1 MRPAAT
7 ALPPIMLRCPTRLTA
22 CLAAAL
28 LAVPAIAQTGATKS
42 LGTAKGGSRL
52 LTREELRACLD
63 QQKVLGGRKT
73 TLQAQNDTLERDR
86 AQFERDEA
94 ALVADREAIDKFKAS
109 AEDLNRRSQA
119 LTEQVADYNERVRKF
134 QAQGSSISGPA
145 AERQQQALERDKAAL
160 DKTAKELD
168 AERAGFAPKAEALS
182 TAYNTRVEQRNR
194 AADDWN
200 ARNAQFKRD
209 SQAFDA
215 DLQAW
220 RADCEGRPYREDDEK
235 AIQAG
240 R

>member
-7 ALPPIMLRCPTRLTA
+7 VLPPMMFRPTRLTA
-22 CLAAAL
+22 CLAAVL
-28 LAVPAIAQTGATKS
+28 LAVPCFAQTGATKS
-42 LGTAKGGSRL
+42 LGTGKGSGKL

-63 QQKVLGGRKT
+63 QQKALGSRKT

-215 DLQAW
+215 ELQAW